1 MSLYTCVAWSRE
13 ARDGDIYVPT
23 CAHFPCILNPMTKV
37 VVAMSGGVDSSV
49 AAALLKEQ
57 GYEVIG
63 MMLRLWSEPG
73 KEDTNR
79 CCTPDSMAQA
89 RRVAAKLDI
98 PFYVIDAKDVFR
110 ETVVEYFLEG
120 YARGETPN
128 PCLICNRKIRWMFL
142 LDHALALGADYM
154 ATGHYVRI
162 RRVEGRNELLRAVG
176 RTKDQSYVLHVLNQ
190 EQLQHAL
197 FPVGDYTKT
206 EIRQIAEKHGL
217 STASRKDSQDLCFL
231 AGDDYRNF
239 LQRNAAEMLKPG
251 EIITR
256 AGTSVGVHNGLANY
270 TIGQRKGLG
279 VASPVPLYVITK
291 DAVRNTLIVGEA
303 HELGSGELTAR
314 DVNWLNGQAPR
325 EPIRAEVKIRY
336 TAKEAEAWVKPVGE
350 KQAQVRFDALQR
362 DITAG
367 QAAVFY
373 QGELM
378 LGGGIIQ

>member
-1 MSLYTCVAWSRE
+1 
-13 ARDGDIYVPT
+13 
-23 CAHFPCILNPMTKV
+23 MTKA

-73 KEDTNR
+73 KEDSNR

-89 RRVAAKLDI
+89 RRVAAILDI

-128 PCLICNRKIRWMFL
+128 PCLICNRKIRWTFL
-142 LDHALALGADYM
+142 LDHALALGADFM
-154 ATGHYVRI
+154 ATGHYARVRKDERGKI
-162 RRVEGRNELLRAVG
+162 ELLRG
-176 RTKDQSYVLHVLNQ
+176 IDRNKDQSYVLHVLDQ
-190 EQLQHAL
+190 EKLKHAL
-197 FPVGDYTKT
+197 FPVGEYTKP
-206 EIRQIAEKHGL
+206 EIRQIAEQHGL
-217 STASRKDSQDLCFL
+217 PTASRKDSQDLCFL
-231 AGDDYRNF
+231 AGEDYRNF
-239 LQRNAAEMLKPG
+239 LQRNAAEMLKSG
-251 EIITR
+251 EIVTR
-256 AGTSVGVHNGLANY
+256 DGTTIGSHNGLANY

-291 DAVRNTLIVGEA
+291 DAVRNTLIVGTQD
-303 HELGSGELTAR
+303 ELGSKELTAR
-314 DVNWLNGQAPR
+314 DVNWVSGEAPH
-325 EPIRAEVKIRY
+325 EPFRAEVKIRY
-336 TAKEAEAWVKPVGE
+336 TAKEAEAWVTPMEAG
-350 KQAQVRFDALQR
+350 QAQVAFEAPQR

-373 QGELM
+373 QNDVVI
-378 LGGGIIQ
+378 GGGIII